1 VFRLIRLLIA
11 VRGGPPA
18 SFEGPPDRAHGG
30 HDALSL
36 RAAAYVAHDGS
47 LYGDRALA
55 WLAARGVRQ
64 WEPGEVTLDEVR
76 RQVAA
81 GEWHGLRDD
90 DGPVAALRLLWQD
103 EQVWGPQPAV
113 AGYVHGLVVAGRR
126 RGAGT
131 GAALLQWAAHQARA
145 QGRSLLRLDCGE
157 DNDARRRYYAEQ
169 GLRPVG
175 RRGTDGRWY
184 SVVLLERPL

>member
-1 VFRLIRLLIA
+1 MAGTTSSACVLRRTPLTTGTCTATVRWLRLA
-11 VRGGPPA
+11 G
-18 SFEGPPDRAHGG
+18 
-30 HDALSL
+30 
-36 RAAAYVAHDGS
+36 
-47 LYGDRALA
+47 
-55 WLAARGVRQ
+55 RGVRQ
-64 WEPGEVTLDEVR
+64 WEPGKVSLDEVR

-81 GEWHGLRDD
+81 GKSHVLRDA

-103 EQVWGPQPAV
+103 EQAWGPQPAV

-126 RGAGT
+126 RGSGT
-131 GAALLQWAAHQARA
+131 GAALLQRAADQARA

-157 DNDARRRYYAEQ
+157 DNDALRGYYAQQ

-175 RRGTDGRWY
+175 RRDTDGRWY

>member
-1 VFRLIRLLIA
+1 
-11 VRGGPPA
+11 
-18 SFEGPPDRAHGG
+18 
-30 HDALSL
+30 
-36 RAAAYVAHDGS
+36 
-47 LYGDRALA
+47 
-55 WLAARGVRQ
+55 VRQ
-64 WEPGEVTLDEVR
+64 WEPGKVTLDEVR

-81 GEWHGLRDD
+81 GEWHVLRDD
-90 DGPVAALRLLWQD
+90 DGPVDALRLLWQD

-113 AGYVHGLVVAGRR
+113 AGYVVAGRR

-131 GAALLQWAAHQARA
+131 GAALLQWAADQARA

-157 DNDARRRYYAEQ
+157 DNDALRRYYAQQ

-175 RRGTDGRWY
+175 RCDTEGRWY